1 MIDYIEMDYIQIEQ
15 PIGVFYI
22 ARIDWKNLIRI
33 SNADIRT
40 IKVEGKRSDSFDSY
54 LGIQREIAPGRIN
67 EISNYVRTI
76 DATFPTSI
84 ILHVES
90 SNKFI
95 DGKDIKQLEQNYVD
109 DNFDRIYEIPNI
121 EIDNISKKLK
131 IRADEKVARIL
142 DGQHRIEGL
151 RSGLQNYSYD
161 TIFQFNVTI
170 FVDMDID
177 DQAQIFS
184 VINKAQT
191 KVNNSLV
198 YDLYEYAKHRSPQK
212 TAHDIV
218 RLLNRMPESPCYKK
232 IKILGTAQNKELET
246 IAQATFVEL
255 ILKYITTD
263 AMIDRDILKRGK
275 KIAPLDDEHRKQ
287 ELLFRTLF
295 IEKNDHIILSILINY
310 FLAVK
315 ERWPNSWNINSEGNI
330 LNKSTGVI
338 ALMRFLKYV
347 IKSIGIYDKEIKL
360 ENFKSIFDRSTLKD
374 GEFNKQ
380 IFIPGSSGQ
389 STLLKELRS
398 TCGI

>member
-40 IKVEGKRSDSFDSY
+40 IKDEGKRSDSFDSY

-67 EISNYVRTI
+67 EISHYVRTI

-84 ILHVES
+84 ILHIES

-95 DGKDIKQLEQNYVD
+95 DGNDIKQLEQNYIE

-151 RSGLQNYSYD
+151 RNGLQNYSND
-161 TIFQFNVTI
+161 TVFQFNVTI

-184 VINKAQT
+184 IINKAQT

-218 RLLNRMPESPCYKK
+218 RLLNRMPESPCYKR

-255 ILKYITTD
+255 ILKYITSD
-263 AMIDRDILKRGK
+263 AMSDRDILKRGK
-275 KIAPLDDEHRKQ
+275 KIAPLDDEHRNQ

-295 IEKNDHIILSILINY
+295 IDENDHIILSILINY
-310 FLAVK
+310 FQAVK
-315 ERWPNSWNINSEGNI
+315 EKWPNSWNINSEGNI

-360 ENFKSIFDRSTLKD
+360 EDFKAIFNKSTLID
-374 GEFNKQ
+374 GEFNKN

-389 STLLKELRS
+389 SALLKALRL